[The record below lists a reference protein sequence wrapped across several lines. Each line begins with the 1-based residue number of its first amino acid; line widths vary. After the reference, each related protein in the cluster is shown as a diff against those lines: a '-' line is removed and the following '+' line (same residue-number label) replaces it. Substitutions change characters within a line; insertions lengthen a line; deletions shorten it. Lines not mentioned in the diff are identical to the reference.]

1 MRTTS
6 REPNTNR
13 FSSQISSCSSSSI
26 AQLIDDQRLK
36 LARRTFNSLTCVSNS
51 ATFFVTS
58 SAAESTLSAALLIF
72 SSSACLA
79 ASELFHLRAP
89 RRTLDVEVVL
99 GVERIEEVG
108 REMMRSD
115 REANMIRVDSFD
127 KSSGGGGSEWM

>member
-1 MRTTS
+1 MTS
-6 REPNTNR
+6 NS
-13 FSSQISSCSSSSI
+13 SSQ
-26 AQLIDDQRLK
+26 
-36 LARRTFNSLTCVSNS
+36 RRTFNSLTCVSNS

-108 REMMRSD
+108 REIARRD
-115 REANMIRVDSFD
+115 REANMMGVDSFE
-127 KSSGGGGSEWM
+127 KSTLSLM